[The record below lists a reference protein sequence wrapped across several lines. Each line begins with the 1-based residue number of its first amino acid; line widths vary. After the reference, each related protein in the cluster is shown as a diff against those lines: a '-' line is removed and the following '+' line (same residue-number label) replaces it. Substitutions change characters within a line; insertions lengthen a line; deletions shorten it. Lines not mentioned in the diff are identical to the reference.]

1 MLSSTCFVKPLR
13 IEKSKRIIKHEK
25 SGQGR
30 LQTTTFPGTCETLR
44 VLKQLVRNPATP
56 VIRPHIQ
63 PFQNGERLLS
73 YLNWH
78 LENRDDPEGMPFR

>member
-1 MLSSTCFVKPLR
+1 MLSSTGFVKPLR

-30 LQTTTFPGTCETLR
+30 LQTTAFSGTCETLGI
-44 VLKQLVRNPATP
+44 LQQLMRDPAAP
-56 VIRPHIQ
+56 VIRPHLQ

-78 LENRDDPEGMPFR
+78 LENRDEPEGMPFR